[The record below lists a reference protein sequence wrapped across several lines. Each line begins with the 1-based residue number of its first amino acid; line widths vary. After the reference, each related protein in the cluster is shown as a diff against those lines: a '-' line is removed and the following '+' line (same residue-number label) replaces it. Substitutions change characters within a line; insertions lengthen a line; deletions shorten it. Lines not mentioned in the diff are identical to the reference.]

1 MDFIKNILANE
12 AVILSLIF
20 MGFII
25 LLIVFLLVQ
34 AKMNRKAR
42 ENMMKDLVKT
52 QETIFSN
59 ASELLAEKLTVYT
72 DSVLF
77 ERVNNLYTDLL
88 SQNLLPAVNEASA
101 TVTKLSEAV
110 VNRQETGMVEIADV
124 LAELFASKTRDYI
137 QQEAGIIASLQETT
151 ESFSAN
157 LEYISTNIQQLSLR
171 FSNVYEQANAIAVTV
186 SESSEL
192 LSSKLGML
200 GEMFDSTA
208 NSFTEMNNR
217 IAQNKESVLALSETT
232 RNIQQLTHR
241 SAQLLSEQNE
251 RTAGLFNDAIQSMQQ
266 SAEVSAKAVVS
277 ELSMNLGTTAE
288 LISGTVTNLADI
300 AEKIQNSATQFA
312 SGISSSYD
320 DFGNNINEKLG
331 SVTQTMSDSIAE
343 QCQKIVYSTET
354 CSNSLAQ
361 NLTQMNDTL
370 QGHITNLQFITQQ
383 LSNNVSS
390 FNDGVDLSASRF
402 EVGMEK
408 SISSALAQMDHSLAD
423 IVKRLVAVTSSI
435 QDAADALPKAVKS
448 IKENS

>member
-137 QQEAGIIASLQETT
+137 ASLQETT

-232 RNIQQLTHR
+232 RNIQQLTDR